1 MAYFE
6 CSRCGYES
14 QRKADFFRHLRRKY
28 PCSPKLQD
36 IPVEDVF
43 RKHFNY
49 KSQVES
55 TGWMEFVEKMT
66 PIDPKRP
73 ILTPIDPSPHSPSKP
88 TKLKKYQCT
97 GCKKH
102 FSKNCHM
109 RRHEK
114 KCSKKKYLDKLED

>member
-36 IPVEDVF
+36 IPIEDIF

-55 TGWMEFVEKMT
+55 TAWTKFLQKMN
-66 PIDPKRP
+66 
-73 ILTPIDPSPHSPSKP
+73 
-88 TKLKKYQCT
+88 
-97 GCKKH
+97 H
-102 FSKNCHM
+102 FES
-109 RRHEK
+109 
-114 KCSKKKYLDKLED
+114 